1 MRKRKKIKKKIF
13 HQRKK
18 NLVVDKEWITSIWS
32 KFTCDIK
39 LATGRVT
46 GPTPSTHWFLSE
58 IFIYIYM
65 LGSLICRPVLVI
77 LIVDNLSFANVKTP
91 LSIMYDWLPA
101 ATRKHHN
108 YKKSTL
114 NNASV
119 SSHYYQTSC
128 YLYLTT
134 SVVKEIWR
142 CSFVLYPP
150 RAGGKSIRVWK
161 MFFHVKQKIQCFVQ
175 LERRVRKVYIYIF
188 HIIEDQI
195 KVLIIGEKIMGLYW
209 NESKIW

>member
-1 MRKRKKIKKKIF
+1 MWKR
-13 HQRKK
+13 
-18 NLVVDKEWITSIWS
+18 
-32 KFTCDIK
+32 
-39 LATGRVT
+39 A
-46 GPTPSTHWFLSE
+46 
-58 IFIYIYM
+58 
-65 LGSLICRPVLVI
+65 
-77 LIVDNLSFANVKTP
+77 P
-91 LSIMYDWLPA
+91 LSIMYDWVPA
-101 ATRKHHN
+101 AKRKHHN
-108 YKKSTL
+108 YEKSTL

-161 MFFHVKQKIQCFVQ
+161 MFFQEKQKIQCFVQ
-175 LERRVRKVYIYIF
+175 LERRVRKVYIYIYIYIYF

-195 KVLIIGEKIMGLYW
+195 KVLFIGEKIMGLYW